1 MKQPTDNRAPSSAQ
15 TTREV
20 QSFAD
25 TLFIGP
31 EGLQAVWRLAI
42 YLAAFYFVEY
52 GLAFLLAPLFN
63 RIPDNR
69 MRLPYLLLISDC
81 IGLVAALVPALAM
94 AKFEERPFS
103 VYGLPAARAFAK
115 NFWAGVV
122 WGILALA
129 LLLALMRAVGVFH
142 LGVISLHGGRMV
154 KFAAFWGFTFLV
166 VAFYEEFF
174 TRGYLQFTLTDGIG
188 FWPAAVAL
196 SAVFGAQHLLNPGE
210 NWQGALG
217 AGIIGL
223 FWCFTLRR
231 TGTLW
236 FGIGMHAAWDWSET
250 FLYAVPDSGIV
261 APGHLFNS
269 TFHGSR
275 WLTGGTVGPEGSVLL
290 FVVITAM
297 WILFDR
303 IYPDVKYKVA

>member
-1 MKQPTDNRAPSSAQ
+1 MKQPTDEDAPSGAR
-15 TTREV
+15 TTNEA

-25 TLFIGP
+25 RLFIGP
-31 EGLQAVWRLAI
+31 EGLRALWRLAI
-42 YLAAFYFVEY
+42 YVAAFYFVEY
-52 GLAFLLAPLFN
+52 GLAFLLAPLFDQ
-63 RIPDNR
+63 IPDNS

-81 IGLVAALVPALAM
+81 IGLVAALLPALAM

-103 VYGLPAARAFAK
+103 VYGLPAAKDSAK
-115 NFWAGVV
+115 NFWAGTV
-122 WGILALA
+122 WGIVSLA
-129 LLLALMRAVGVFH
+129 LLLALMHAFGAFH
-142 LGVISLHGGRMV
+142 LGAISLHGGRML

-188 FWPAAVAL
+188 FWPAAAAL
-196 SAVFGAQHLLNPGE
+196 SVVFGAEHLLNPGE
-210 NWQGALG
+210 NWRGALG

-269 TFHGSR
+269 TFDGSR
-275 WLTGGTVGPEGSVLL
+275 WLTGGTVGPEGSVLVL
-290 FVVITAM
+290 VVVALL
-297 WILFDR
+297 WAVFDWL
-303 IYPDVKYKVA
+303 YPEVKYKVA